1 MVEIN
6 VQVISKPPKI
16 KTAPPAVTT
25 KVSENKMDP
34 KTARANPSKANNEDL
49 FSSEPVPVI
58 SYIRNPP
65 MQLQQMELIFGKS
78 SPLFGEFIHQFING
92 PIDWW

>member
-34 KTARANPSKANNEDL
+34 SIASADPSKTHNKNL
-49 FSSEPVPVI
+49 FSSEPVSVLGDYDI
-58 SYIRNPP
+58 GDPP
-65 MQLQQMELIFGKS
+65 M
-78 SPLFGEFIHQFING
+78 
-92 PIDWW
+92 